1 MNAAGVLNSA
11 NNRVDVEFRR
21 IVFSLDEL
29 FGRPVRL
36 RKVLKTALK
45 PGVEQPA
52 NDQTFLSANMRVV
65 RGGDGALFIFRREES
80 SRPLLSV
87 AERDAL
93 YRDGGAVDV
102 TTGTGRPEDSA
113 PPELKFLLRDPKL

>member
-1 MNAAGVLNSA
+1 M
-11 NNRVDVEFRR
+11 
-21 IVFSLDEL
+21 FSLDEL

-80 SRPLLSV
+80 SRPLLSM
-87 AERDAL
+87 AEREAL
-93 YRDGGAVDV
+93 YRDGSAVDV
-102 TTGTGRPEDSA
+102 TSM
-113 PPELKFLLRDPKL
+113 